1 MQARRVGQKRTSGR
15 ILPTSAE
22 AHVTPRDYTGSVQ
35 PTNDEPAGDAHS
47 RRWVLGISL
56 MIIVPLLQLIVEYA
70 TTSDRGR
77 VLTKALVL
85 GAGLAPLLW
94 ASSAGYRLATRSRS
108 GAFLHVVLGVLAAGS
123 FYAVLM
129 SLARVISHSVPILR
143 PQVVLGSSAAF
154 RIGFIMGVSNYALWA
169 LAFILP
175 FSAEDARVRAL
186 EADKLRTVAEL
197 AQLRSHLEPHFLLN
211 TLSAVAG
218 LVTENP
224 KEARQMLVSLGDL
237 LRDSLRSE
245 GEMQTLGEQIDWLR
259 RYAHILEV
267 RHGSRVAFRWRVDDE
282 TRRAQLPRL
291 LLQPLVENA
300 VKHGALMR
308 PGGGEISVSAEVHDD
323 ALVCTVEDNG
333 PGVPSGDTRPGAFGL
348 SSVRRRLALRYGERA
363 RLRLESSATGTRSIV
378 ELPTETHA

>member
-1 MQARRVGQKRTSGR
+1 MELKPDPPVDDA
-15 ILPTSAE
+15 
-22 AHVTPRDYTGSVQ
+22 PR
-35 PTNDEPAGDAHS
+35 
-47 RRWVLGISL
+47 RRWLLGIAV
-56 MIIVPLLQLIVEYA
+56 MTIVPLLQLTVEYA
-70 TTSDRGR
+70 TTFDPGR
-77 VLTKALVL
+77 VISKALVL
-85 GAGLAPLLW
+85 LIGLPPLLW
-94 ASSAGYRLATRSRS
+94 ASSASYRLASRS
-108 GAFLHVVLGVLAAGS
+108 KSGAYLHVVIGVIAAGA

-129 SLARVISHSVPILR
+129 LGVRAMSHRFGILR
-143 PQVVLGSSAAF
+143 PHQPVDTFAAF
-154 RIGFIMGVSNYALWA
+154 RIGFIMGVGNYALWA
-169 LAFILP
+169 LAFIFP
-175 FSAEDARVRAL
+175 FAAEDERVRAL
-186 EADKLRTVAEL
+186 EADKLRTFAEL

-267 RHGSRVAFRWRVDDE
+267 RHGGRLAFRWSVADE
-282 TRRAQLPRL
+282 TRATQLPRL

-308 PGGGEISVSAEVHDD
+308 PAGGEISVRVEGHADK
-323 ALVCTVEDNG
+323 LVCTVEDNG
-333 PGVPSGDTRPGAFGL
+333 PGVGEGAPRPGAFGL

-363 RLRLESSATGTRSIV
+363 SLRLESSPEGTRSIV
-378 ELPTETHA
+378 ELPAEARA